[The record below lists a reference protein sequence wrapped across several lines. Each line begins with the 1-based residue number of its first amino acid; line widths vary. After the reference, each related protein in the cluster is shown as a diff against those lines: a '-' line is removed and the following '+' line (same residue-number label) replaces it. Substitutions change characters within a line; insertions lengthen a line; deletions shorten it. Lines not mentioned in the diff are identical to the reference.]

1 MKTNFNFTPVALAI
15 VAFAASP
22 AFASG
27 GGNNDNDH
35 HQQPTSSATAVVVD
49 GQVSAQ
55 NTVSNYLSTNDS
67 SLSGNALNSAAGN
80 IGVNVATG
88 DNNQQANAAAISA
101 ADASLVFGST
111 DALVGA
117 YQQASQNTTTNNGQ
131 TNRAGISGDAM
142 ANASGNIGV
151 NMAAGN
157 SNQQKNDMAIAT
169 GTSTNGT
176 AVAGALQMN
185 ANNNTTNSPVSHQE
199 VQNVDV
205 NLALNA
211 TGTYQGGGF
220 GGYAG
225 GTSGTYHGTQSSN
238 NHDNHGNS
246 MNSSS
251 NNNDHNTT
259 TESGS
264 YHGSESG
271 LLGFAEAGNQTLSGT
286 VTGSIPVVVV
296 TNVAT
301 TNTAYL
307 GDNAL
312 ASAAGNIGVNVAS
325 GTNNQQFNGLAVAS
339 VK

>member
-1 MKTNFNFTPVALAI
+1 MKTNFNFTPIALAV

-27 GGNNDNDH
+27 GGNNDNNH

-49 GQVSAQ
+49 GQVSTQ

-117 YQQASQNTTTNNGQ
+117 YQQASRNITTNDGQ
-131 TNRAGISGDAM
+131 TNRAGMSGDAM
-142 ANASGNIGV
+142 SNAAGNIGV
-151 NMAAGN
+151 NIAAGN

-185 ANNNTTNSPVSHQE
+185 AHNDTTNAPVQTEE
-199 VQNVDV
+199 VQTVQVD
-205 NLALNA
+205 LALNA
-211 TGTYQGGGF
+211 TGTYGGAGV
-220 GGYAG
+220 GGYVGHTG
-225 GTSGTYHGTQSSN
+225 GTYQGTESGNGHP
-238 NHDNHGNS
+238 S

-251 NNNDHNTT
+251 NNNNNHHNNSEHGTYHGG
-259 TESGS
+259 EAGVLGFYEAGALELSGS
-264 YHGSESG
+264 
-271 LLGFAEAGNQTLSGT
+271 

-325 GTNNQQFNGLAVAS
+325 GTNNQQFNGLAIAS
-339 VK
+339 IQTQ